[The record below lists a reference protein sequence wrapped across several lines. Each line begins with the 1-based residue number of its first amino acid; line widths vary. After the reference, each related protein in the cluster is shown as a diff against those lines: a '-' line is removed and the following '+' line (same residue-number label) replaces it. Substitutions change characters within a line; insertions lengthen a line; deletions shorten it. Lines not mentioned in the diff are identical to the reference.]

1 MLDAYQSQELFIE
14 SLGICAYKKK
24 AELIALLRKN
34 GIKVD
39 DNISEKDLIK
49 VAMVA
54 CAKSQSCRKDLT
66 DFLTDCIVEE
76 QVGYVQEDFF
86 SQTGQP
92 ATGTTGTKKKKP
104 GIFTKKEGGSAVG
117 NFLRTDEGKD
127 TVNKAINA
135 GISLLF
141 KGKDKTQANAALNQA
156 ADQADNAG
164 AGAAAADTKKSKWVL
179 PAIIGGVI
187 VIGAVIYFATR
198 KKK

>member
-1 MLDAYQSQELFIE
+1 MLDAYQSQDLFIE

-92 ATGTTGTKKKKP
+92 ATGTTVKKKKT
-104 GIFTKKEGGSAVG
+104 GIFAKKEGGSGVG
-117 NFLRTDEGKD
+117 NFLRSDAGKD
-127 TVNKAINA
+127 TVSKALNA

-141 KGKDKTQANAALNQA
+141 KGKDQKQANDTLNQA
-156 ADQADNAG
+156 AGQANDAG
-164 AGAAAADTKKSKWVL
+164 INAAADEKKNKWVL
-179 PAIIGGVI
+179 PAIIGGVV
-187 VIGAVIYFATR
+187 VIGVVIYFATR
-198 KKK
+198 KKS